1 MSTTLQQRVK
11 MTKYELPGGSELK
24 IPCAVDQAGKI
35 FLPGE
40 AEPGGRYFCPSC
52 GNLVIFRKGEVR
64 TPHFAHKKSAT
75 CSLETVLHK
84 SAKMLIREAVMRWR
98 HEGHAAPMIYR
109 TCKKCGMEQG
119 IPLQKVDDAVLEY
132 QLDQYRIDV
141 ALLAGGKPVLGVEI
155 FVTHEVDEE
164 KFKKLGVPFIEL
176 EALSVLEDSE
186 RWHPIRTTLDEF
198 TDEFTCE
205 SCREKQERQE
215 KEKQQAKQQAEKEKQ
230 QAKKQHDKKVQE
242 LALRDKIELPKENYL
257 VGINR
262 CWKCKEEI
270 LVFVWSAPSW
280 QAPPTFWQKDP
291 PPEPK
296 PVTIQYRLIRTD
308 KGQDKFWLNVCP
320 FCDTT
325 QSFYYLTEREQ
336 YGYSGGIFQD
346 VWPYWRQD
354 RKEYLQAKIALREK
368 KNGLL

>member
-1 MSTTLQQRVK
+1 MSTTLQQRVE

-24 IPCAVDQAGKI
+24 IPCAVDEAGKI
-35 FLPGE
+35 FLPRE
-40 AEPGGRYFCPSC
+40 AEQGVRYFCPSC
-52 GNLVIFRKGEVR
+52 GNPVIFRKGEVR

-84 SAKMLIREAVMRWR
+84 SAKIFIREAVMRWR

-109 TCKKCGMEQG
+109 TCEKCGMEQG

-132 QLDQYRIDV
+132 QLGQYRIDV
-141 ALLAGGKPVLGVEI
+141 ALLTGGKPVLGVEI
-155 FVTHEVDEE
+155 CVTHEVDEQ
-164 KFKKLGVPFIEL
+164 KFKNLGVPFIEL

-186 RWHPIRTTLDEF
+186 RWHPIRTTLNK
-198 TDEFTCE
+198 FTCE

-215 KEKQQAKQQAEKEKQ
+215 KKKQ
-230 QAKKQHDKKVQE
+230 QAKKRHDEKVQE

-270 LVFVWSAPSW
+270 LVFAWSAPPW
-280 QAPPTFWQKDP
+280 QDPPTFWQKDP

-320 FCDTT
+320 FCDST
-325 QSFYYLTEREQ
+325 QSFYHLTEKYEERP
-336 YGYSGGIFQD
+336 IFRD
-346 VWPYWRQD
+346 VYPSWKTSEKQRHFQ
-354 RKEYLQAKIALREK
+354 EKIALREEAL
-368 KNGLL
+368 GLL